1 MPFGLVKAPRTF
13 QRLMDRVIQGLQYD
27 IALAY
32 IDDVIVFGPTLD
44 LTMDRM
50 VIVLERMRAAN
61 LKLKAK
67 KCILF
72 SQRVNYLGHVITAN
86 GVHTDPK
93 KVEAVVNWHRPKS
106 VRLVRS
112 FLGMVT
118 YYSRFI
124 RDFQHIA
131 RPLHDIGKKNAKFK
145 WLDEHETAFQT

>member
-13 QRLMDRVIQGLQYD
+13 QRLMDRVIQGLEYE

-32 IDDVIVFGPTLD
+32 IDDVIVFGSTLD

-50 VIVLERMRAAN
+50 IIVLERLRAAN

-67 KCILF
+67 KCILL
-72 SQRVNYLGHVITAN
+72 SQRVNYLGHVITAY

-106 VRLVRS
+106 VR
-112 FLGMVT
+112 G
-118 YYSRFI
+118 
-124 RDFQHIA
+124 DA
-131 RPLHDIGKKNAKFK
+131 RC
-145 WLDEHETAFQT
+145 Q